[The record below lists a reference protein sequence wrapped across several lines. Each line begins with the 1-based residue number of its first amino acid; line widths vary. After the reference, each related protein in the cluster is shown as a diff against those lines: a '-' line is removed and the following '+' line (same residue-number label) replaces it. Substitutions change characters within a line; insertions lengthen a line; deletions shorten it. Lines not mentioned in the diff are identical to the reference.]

1 MRYYDLNSGQ
11 INIDGIDIKNFNR
24 NDLRSL
30 FAMVLQD
37 AWTFN
42 GTIMENIRY
51 RQTRCIRY

>member
-1 MRYYDLNSGQ
+1 MRYYDVNSGS
-11 INIDGIDIKNFNR
+11 INIDGIDIRNFKR
-24 NDLRSL
+24 DDLRSL

-51 RQTRCIRY
+51 RKIRCNR